1 MDLDFLYTDDPED
14 YEYDWQYINNKQV
27 SALFTNCIFRNGY
40 LESRR

>member
-14 YEYDWQYINNKQV
+14 YEYPWQYINNKQV
-27 SALFTNCIFRNGY
+27 SISIVSLYGY